1 MATQNLLLDP
11 LPTGTI
17 TGVGMPMSPDYVLP
31 DDVVATENTEK
42 DLLSYFNSKEASS
55 ITNLTKDQKDAAVSG
70 FRDFVRITAE
80 SNADPGMVLPEKFE
94 IPAYSEYNGP
104 IFEAQFP
111 AIKTPDDL
119 INFGMLDENGPT
131 DKGRLMIDLK
141 KIGGLNRDYT
151 LNLTGKA
158 LLSDQAESL
167 KPENLPIFMERKRLK
182 LDDPEEKSW
191 GTIWDE
197 FTGVLK
203 STYEMGMAI
212 SPTMIAASL
221 YNQDDKAKEV
231 LSAERN
237 AMVEA
242 GVSGIVK
249 FQNTLAS
256 GASTIAR
263 GLLIRATEEGKQ
275 QDIELAALDQ
285 NFKRNQFQQQAF
297 KSSEALHEITGLTNW
312 VDQMSNA
319 KEQLGEAGFQKAQEI
334 GEVGGQM
341 LFSIINPL
349 APENVAFNLGMKA
362 TIAPFKVAGAMVGT
376 ARKTSEVFAEA
387 SSNLEA
393 ININLAKTQAAG
405 QAATKYS
412 ASLQT
417 AAERL
422 TAEGNIAAA
431 KSVGKQ
437 IVKSNNIAQKAVFQ
451 AEQWTKLAGEAS
463 QKVDF
468 LAPSAARANK
478 IIKVADISAQ
488 FPKLITT
495 PVGFTLQKVG
505 RGMIKIDAG
514 LEAASQKMGAG
525 KFYNAM
531 TKWSSMAGIGTFG
544 AVSGLPPSMAWFPA
558 AFKLAWSTAP
568 VIEAAGDFVRVVG
581 REASAARG
589 AIPMWRKIGRMQNA
603 GPAHRMIAGLMD
615 VATLGG
621 FPVAQNAIKGTVAA
635 TAASVPL
642 DLALS
647 YVASGGETNPNALRE
662 SIVGNAFFSGGGA
675 TLGAIQMGSKG
686 TLKKLQI
693 GDVLNFRRSIA
704 EPQQRMMFDAMPRG
718 FRDAI
723 GSYSGSKPNTRIEF
737 VKEGGGNY
745 DPSTNTIRINPN
757 SKNPL
762 APLIAHEVLEAIV
775 VQSNMGEAIRTLLVG
790 DGVQTGGL
798 LRDRNG
804 NLDPKFIEFRDRYN
818 QLRQAEVNRINQTRP
833 PENRE
838 SFTPLN
844 DRDMAK
850 EYFIEMNA
858 DDMAGLAESGQ
869 LGKLAARSAASRK
882 MIDLGNTI
890 LNKSSIF
897 RNLHFNLGGVM
908 DSGGKMV
915 MGNGLL
921 ADNIRQLPE
930 AKAMFQKMVRDT
942 AGRPNAVKMTAEKSK
957 GSVIPTS
964 GMDDPLW
971 SEMTAYWKT
980 DQAGVP
986 IKDKNGNWVPL
997 ERYVEQAREQAG
1009 LLIQADQ
1016 KQRIAAGETIPKH
1029 EIQYSPET
1037 GWRGK
1042 YFSAAQIEIIK
1053 NSGYFN
1059 DSQIRLFDHVN
1070 NAAKR
1075 GQGERFL
1082 MIYNPA
1088 TSSRLRGRGSKR
1100 YETLGPTMKEGGILG
1115 FSMGQKGQLLID
1127 IIDTQQLHQNVME
1140 QAGKKIGQKL
1150 QYKGNIDKI
1159 LTDINAVMKLHGE
1172 GESADIHFKQEY
1184 GADWKAH
1191 KDFIN
1196 STFGDISGG
1205 AKARPADYMMINPVL
1220 VTDRPTNAVFK
1231 TYRLD
1236 RLNKA
1241 TAMEGT
1247 TGIPM
1252 DYNMVKANYMPDGVP
1267 LFTGDG
1273 EPVDLRYT
1281 AVEDENGLRAVP
1293 GANYGKK
1300 NNVALGEQLRQNEQ
1314 VPNGPRTE
1322 DTQTGDRTI
1331 EGNAPKTGELQDR
1344 RSMEGSTVRVRP
1356 PDSSPDWN
1364 VPLNGLPRIA
1374 EIQSQGGKVEFGPNV
1389 TARKA
1394 AWDYAESA
1402 GIKYNPPQNYFEV
1415 TKEFGKKNAAAF
1427 EAMVHAPDDPA
1438 VKASYDAMIK
1448 ETIDQY
1454 QFIKKT
1460 GLKIEAIPKGMEDPY
1475 LETPRLAILDVQ
1487 NNNHLWFFPTDSG
1500 FGTEGFTDKIKR
1512 NLLEV
1517 PSGEFLDGKELLAN
1531 DVFRIVHDY
1540 FGHIKEGVGFR
1551 ASGEDNAWRSH
1562 SAMYSDLARPA
1573 MTAETR
1579 GQNMEVNFGIY
1590 AEQNRGKNGSETI
1603 YSEQKNA
1610 LPPEWMVTEGASDT
1624 PSVFNKQYMP
1634 EVAPEPIDKKL
1645 QNEINQLQD
1654 QIDGMY
1660 KSGRTKGVEDLEA
1673 KLETLLEKADT
1684 DLSAIEI
1691 ESMQEFDS
1699 ANPSPEEAL
1708 VNQWYRWT
1716 GKGIPNESADL
1727 QADYPTFGA
1736 FFRSGHGDTLGKVKD
1751 IGVISDN
1758 ITDKQIEQAA
1768 KEAAAAYERRRD
1780 ALRSSARDRNV
1791 TKAVNINDSTKQGG
1805 QNFTD
1810 QIISGKKTIET
1821 RDSPLNALQPLLG
1834 QRIGL
1839 ASTGKGKGTTRIV
1852 GYATVGDQPII
1863 YNNEAEFRKD
1873 QGKHLVPQGSKY
1885 DIKQGQK
1892 KYGYELKDV
1901 VAVKP
1906 FAPKST
1912 NIKYSVIDP
1921 SSNKQYMPEVSSKE
1935 SGKPID
1941 LMAYTSVGGDPDM
1954 IMSAKWGR
1962 TKSGINPETGK
1973 KQAAQTSALVANS
1986 SNPEDHQVGFQ
1997 RIDSLLKASDL
2008 DPAQKIK
2015 LESFVIKTAGFAVD
2029 SPGFRDLPV
2038 PKTLTEARNTIAK
2051 VKDRMAKNLLSIYD
2065 AVPPPVRNYW
2075 QRWYPLAY
2083 EWNNAQSKVHSIPA
2097 RAIAGI
2103 NARLSPGKDWI
2114 HNVNMTERILSA
2126 FTNGISMTSEIA
2138 AGAVPL
2144 IDAALDTKLNQK
2156 DNRGKPQKWKQ
2167 DLIDKANKAK
2177 KEINA
2182 MVGMNIVDM
2191 NSKQAARL
2199 IRFHTQVV
2207 GENRVLNYFEKGNPV
2222 YADGISWQSTVNI
2235 EKAINIYLDPT
2246 IENIS
2251 ANMGDDHKIRSFYN
2265 NQVAPHDPTLRDV
2278 TSDTHAV
2285 AATYLL
2291 PLSQSSLQVSRNF
2304 GTTSNSVAGMSG
2316 MYYIVADA
2324 YRMAADARGVEPRA
2338 MQSITWEGV
2347 RSMYPRGFKNNKANI
2362 KKVEAIWNRVETK
2375 QISKQQALQEING
2388 LMIDFFSKN
2397 PDSRPRVTVLPTR

>member
-11 LPTGTI
+11 LPTSTI
-17 TGVGMPMSPDYVLP
+17 TGVGMPTSPDYVLP

-167 KPENLPIFMERKRLK
+167 KLENLPIFMERKRLK

-237 AMVEA
+237 AMIEA

-312 VDQMSNA
+312 VDQMANA
-319 KEQLGEAGFQKAQEI
+319 KEQLGEAGFQKAQET

-603 GPAHRMIAGLMD
+603 GPAHRMIAGFMD

-647 YVASGGETNPNALRE
+647 YVTSGGETNPNAPRE
-662 SIVGNAFFSGGGA
+662 SIVGNAFFAGGGA

-704 EPQQRMMFDAMPRG
+704 DPQQRMMFDAMPRG
-718 FRDAI
+718 YRDAI

-737 VKEGGGNY
+737 VKEGGGHH

-757 SKNPL
+757 AKNPL
-762 APLIAHEVLEAIV
+762 RPLIAHEVLEAMV
-775 VQSNMGEAIRTLLVG
+775 AQSNMGEAIRTLLVG

-838 SFTPLN
+838 LFTPLN
-844 DRDMAK
+844 DREMAK

-890 LNKSSIF
+890 LNKSSIL

-921 ADNIRQLPE
+921 ADGIRQLPE

-942 AGRPNAVKMTAEKSK
+942 AGRPQAVKMTAAKSK

-971 SEMTAYWKT
+971 SEMIAYWKT

-986 IKDKNGNWVPL
+986 IKDKSGNWVPL
-997 ERYVEQAREQAG
+997 ERHVEQAREQAG

-1059 DSQIRLFDHVN
+1059 DSQIRLFEHVN

-1075 GQGERFL
+1075 GKGERFL

-1100 YETLGPTMKEGGILG
+1100 YETLGPTMKEGGVLG

-1150 QYKGNIDKI
+1150 YKGNIDKI
-1159 LTDINAVMKLHGE
+1159 LTDINAVMELHGK

-1184 GADWKAH
+1184 GVDWKAH

-1252 DYNMVKANYMPDGVP
+1252 DYNMVKANFMPDGVP

-1300 NNVALGEQLRQNEQ
+1300 NGMPVEDAGGMPVEQTAP
-1314 VPNGPRTE
+1314 VIK
-1322 DTQTGDRTI
+1322 GD
-1331 EGNAPKTGELQDR
+1331 EKLW
-1344 RSMEGSTVRVRP
+1344 
-1356 PDSSPDWN
+1356 DS
-1364 VPLNGLPRIA
+1364 
-1374 EIQSQGGKVEFGPNV
+1374 
-1389 TARKA
+1389 
-1394 AWDYAESA
+1394 
-1402 GIKYNPPQNYFEV
+1402 PPQNITSADTSINDKKTAATFTKVNFEEGTINADIGGGRFDNATSILKDKGV
-1415 TKEFGKKNAAAF
+1415 TNIIFDPFNRTEAHNTDAANKIKDGQADTTTVNNVLNVIQ
-1427 EAMVHAPDDPA
+1427 EAGNRDKVIRQAANA
-1438 VKASYDAMIK
+1438 VKPNGTSYFLLYEGNGSGVGRETSKGWQENRKTKDYLNEIGAHYDDVKVRNGIIEAKNPIKNISPDMPEGEASQSKQNVLAASSPEWKAMSMDEK
-1448 ETIDQY
+1448 TNYVFQPEEMTPKEQKQFDDRVENGLLTPDVPVVSFDKSKLLTSRYGPPNSAALETINIWID
-1454 QFIKKT
+1454 
-1460 GLKIEAIPKGMEDPY
+1460 EA
-1475 LETPRLAILDVQ
+1475 
-1487 NNNHLWFFPTDSG
+1487 N
-1500 FGTEGFTDKIKR
+1500 
-1512 NLLEV
+1512 
-1517 PSGEFLDGKELLAN
+1517 GK
-1531 DVFRIVHDY
+1531 
-1540 FGHIKEGVGFR
+1540 
-1551 ASGEDNAWRSH
+1551 
-1562 SAMYSDLARPA
+1562 P
-1573 MTAETR
+1573 
-1579 GQNMEVNFGIY
+1579 
-1590 AEQNRGKNGSETI
+1590 
-1603 YSEQKNA
+1603 
-1610 LPPEWMVTEGASDT
+1610 
-1624 PSVFNKQYMP
+1624 
-1634 EVAPEPIDKKL
+1634 VA
-1645 QNEINQLQD
+1645 
-1654 QIDGMY
+1654 
-1660 KSGRTKGVEDLEA
+1660 VA
-1673 KLETLLEKADT
+1673 
-1684 DLSAIEI
+1684 
-1691 ESMQEFDS
+1691 
-1699 ANPSPEEAL
+1699 
-1708 VNQWYRWT
+1708 
-1716 GKGIPNESADL
+1716 
-1727 QADYPTFGA
+1727 
-1736 FFRSGHGDTLGKVKD
+1736 
-1751 IGVISDN
+1751 
-1758 ITDKQIEQAA
+1758 
-1768 KEAAAAYERRRD
+1768 
-1780 ALRSSARDRNV
+1780 
-1791 TKAVNINDSTKQGG
+1791 
-1805 QNFTD
+1805 
-1810 QIISGKKTIET
+1810 
-1821 RDSPLNALQPLLG
+1821 
-1834 QRIGL
+1834 
-1839 ASTGKGKGTTRIV
+1839 
-1852 GYATVGDQPII
+1852 
-1863 YNNEAEFRKD
+1863 FRKD
-1873 QGKHLVPQGSKY
+1873 N
-1885 DIKQGQK
+1885 
-1892 KYGYELKDV
+1892 
-1901 VAVKP
+1901 
-1906 FAPKST
+1906 T
-1912 NIKYSVIDP
+1912 NIGTIA
-1921 SSNKQYMPEVSSKE
+1921 NRKQYMPEVSSKE

-1962 TKSGINPETGK
+1962 TVSGINPETGK
-1973 KQAAQTSALVANS
+1973 KQAAQTSAIVANS
-1986 SNPEDHQVGFQ
+1986 PNPEDHQVGFK

-2008 DPAQKIK
+2008 DPAQKK
-2015 LESFVIKTAGFAVD
+2015 ALENFVIKTAGFAVD
-2029 SPGFRDLPV
+2029 SPGFRDLPM
-2038 PKTLTEARNTIAK
+2038 PKTLTEARDTIAK

-2083 EWNNAQSKVHSIPA
+2083 DWNNAQSKVHSIPA
-2097 RAIAGI
+2097 PAIAGI

-2156 DNRGKPQKWKQ
+2156 DNRGKPQEWKQ

-2375 QISKQQALQEING
+2375 QISKQQALREING

-2397 PDSRPRVTVLPTR
+2397 PDSRPRVTVLPTQ

>member
-1 MATQNLLLDP
+1 MATQDPLLDP
-11 LPTGTI
+11 LPTNAI
-17 TGVGMPMSPDYVLP
+17 TGVGMPTSPDDFDRNAFVFT
-31 DDVVATENTEK
+31 DDTKK
-42 DLLSYFNSKEASS
+42 DLISYFNSKENHPIAS
-55 ITNLTKDQKDAAVSG
+55 LTKDQKDAAVSG
-70 FRDFVRITAE
+70 FKDFVKVTAQ

-104 IFEAQFP
+104 IIEAQFP
-111 AIKTPDDL
+111 AVNTPDDL
-119 INFGMLDENGPT
+119 INFGMVDENGPT

-141 KIGGLNRDYT
+141 KIGGLNPDYT

-158 LLSDQAESL
+158 LLSDQEESL
-167 KPENLPIFMERKRLK
+167 KPENLPIFMERQRLK
-182 LDDPEEKSW
+182 LDEPEEKSW

-197 FTGVLK
+197 FSGVLK
-203 STYEMGMAI
+203 STLDTFTVINPLVNLGVAL
-212 SPTMIAASL
+212 T
-221 YNQDDKAKEV
+221 QDDKTKAMFD
-231 LSAERN
+231 ARRN

-242 GVSGIVK
+242 GVSGVVK
-249 FQNTLAS
+249 FENTLAS
-256 GASTIAR
+256 GASTIAK
-263 GLLIRATEEGKQ
+263 GLLARAVTEGKQ
-275 QDIELAALDQ
+275 QDVVLAALDQ
-285 NFKRNQFQQQAF
+285 NFKRTQFQQQAF

-312 VDQMSNA
+312 VDQMANA
-319 KEQLGEAGFQKAQEI
+319 KEQLGEAGFQKAQET

-376 ARKTSEVFAEA
+376 ARKTSEAFAEA

-412 ASLQT
+412 ASLQR

-468 LAPSAARANK
+468 LAPSAAKANG
-478 IIKVADISAQ
+478 IIKVADIAAQ

-603 GPAHRMIAGLMD
+603 GPAHRMIAGFMD

-621 FPVAQNAIKGTVAA
+621 FPVAQNAIKGTIAA
-635 TAASVPL
+635 TAATVPI
-642 DLALS
+642 DLAFR
-647 YVASGGETNPNALRE
+647 YVSSGGETNPNALKE
-662 SIVGNAFFSGGGA
+662 SIVGNAFFAGGGA

-686 TLKKLQI
+686 TLKKLQM

-718 FRDAI
+718 VRDAI
-723 GSYSGSKPNTRIEF
+723 GSYSGSKPNLRIEF

-762 APLIAHEVLEAIV
+762 RPLIAHEVLEATV
-775 VQSNMGEAIRTLLVG
+775 VQSNMGEAIRTMLVG

-804 NLDPKFIEFRDRYN
+804 NLDPKFVEFRDKYN

-838 SFTPLN
+838 LFTPLN

-882 MIDLGNTI
+882 MIDLGDAI
-890 LNKSSIF
+890 LNKSSIL

-915 MGNGLL
+915 AGNGLL

-942 AGRPNAVKMTAEKSK
+942 AGRPNAVKMTAAKSK
-957 GSVIPTS
+957 GSIIPTS
-964 GMDDPLW
+964 GMDDPIW

-997 ERYVEQAREQAG
+997 ERHVEQAREQAG

-1059 DSQIRLFDHVN
+1059 DSQIRLFDHIN

-1075 GQGERFL
+1075 GKGERFL

-1088 TSSRLRGRGSKR
+1088 TSSRQRGRGSKR
-1100 YETLGPTMKEGGILG
+1100 YETREPTMKEGGVLG

-1159 LTDINAVMKLHGE
+1159 LTDINAVMDLHGK

-1300 NNVALGEQLRQNEQ
+1300 NNVALGEQLRQNDQ
-1314 VPNGPRTE
+1314 VPNGNEQSKVQTE
-1322 DTQTGDRTI
+1322 
-1331 EGNAPKTGELQDR
+1331 P
-1344 RSMEGSTVRVRP
+1344 GSTGTSGPTPERGGLRGQG
-1356 PDSSPDWN
+1356 
-1364 VPLNGLPRIA
+1364 GLPRGT
-1374 EIQSQGGKVEFGPNV
+1374 ERIQPSNRPGDSGVPLEGLPATVTIKGIGKITFGPNP
-1389 TARKA
+1389 TARQVA
-1394 AWDYAESA
+1394 VDYAASIGA
-1402 GIKYNPPQNYFEV
+1402 DYNPPKQYALVDEPRATRV
-1415 TKEFGKKNAAAF
+1415 ADEYDK
-1427 EAMVHAPDDPA
+1427 MVHAPNDPK

-1448 ETIDQY
+1448 ETLDQW
-1454 QFIKKT
+1454 QAIKKT
-1460 GLKIEAIPKGMEDPY
+1460 GLKVEAIPAGSPDPY
-1475 LETPRLAILDVQ
+1475 KLTPRLAILDVKD
-1487 NNNHLWFFPTDSG
+1487 NNHLWFFPTENG
-1500 FGTEGFTDKIKR
+1500 FGTAETASVDVSGNPLMNPT
-1512 NLLEV
+1512 
-1517 PSGEFLDGKELLAN
+1517 GEFLNGKELLAN

-1551 ASGEDNAWRSH
+1551 ADGEENAWRSH
-1562 SAMYSDLARPA
+1562 SSMYSDLARPA
-1573 MTAETR
+1573 MTSETR
-1579 GQNMEVNFGIY
+1579 GQNSWVNYGPYAEHNKTASAEDTIY
-1590 AEQNRGKNGSETI
+1590 APQKTGLLPDWVMKEGAGDSLPEPASTKQNVLTESSPEWKAMSMDEKTNYVFQPEEMTPKEQKQFDDRVENGSLTPDVPVVSINKSKLLTSRYGPPNSAALETI
-1603 YSEQKNA
+1603 NIWVDEANGNPVAVAFAKTNTNIPTIA
-1610 LPPEWMVTEGASDT
+1610 
-1624 PSVFNKQYMP
+1624 NRKQYIP
-1634 EVAPEPIDKKL
+1634 EVA
-1645 QNEINQLQD
+1645 
-1654 QIDGMY
+1654 
-1660 KSGRTKGVEDLEA
+1660 
-1673 KLETLLEKADT
+1673 
-1684 DLSAIEI
+1684 
-1691 ESMQEFDS
+1691 
-1699 ANPSPEEAL
+1699 
-1708 VNQWYRWT
+1708 
-1716 GKGIPNESADL
+1716 
-1727 QADYPTFGA
+1727 
-1736 FFRSGHGDTLGKVKD
+1736 
-1751 IGVISDN
+1751 
-1758 ITDKQIEQAA
+1758 
-1768 KEAAAAYERRRD
+1768 
-1780 ALRSSARDRNV
+1780 
-1791 TKAVNINDSTKQGG
+1791 
-1805 QNFTD
+1805 
-1810 QIISGKKTIET
+1810 
-1821 RDSPLNALQPLLG
+1821 
-1834 QRIGL
+1834 
-1839 ASTGKGKGTTRIV
+1839 
-1852 GYATVGDQPII
+1852 
-1863 YNNEAEFRKD
+1863 
-1873 QGKHLVPQGSKY
+1873 
-1885 DIKQGQK
+1885 
-1892 KYGYELKDV
+1892 
-1901 VAVKP
+1901 
-1906 FAPKST
+1906 
-1912 NIKYSVIDP
+1912 
-1921 SSNKQYMPEVSSKE
+1921 SKE

-1962 TKSGINPETGK
+1962 TKSGVNPKTGK

-1986 SNPEDHQVGFQ
+1986 PNPEDHQVGFQ

-2008 DPAQKIK
+2008 NPAQKK
-2015 LESFVIKTAGFAVD
+2015 ALESFVIKTAGFAVD

-2038 PKTLTEARNTIAK
+2038 PQTLTEARNTIAK

-2075 QRWYPLAY
+2075 QRWYPLAF
-2083 EWNNAQSKVHSIPA
+2083 EWNNAKSKVHSIPSI
-2097 RAIAGI
+2097 AIAGM

-2114 HNVNMTERILSA
+2114 HNVNMTERILSGY
-2126 FTNGISMTSEIA
+2126 TNGISMTSEIA
-2138 AGAVPL
+2138 AGAGL
-2144 IDAALDTKLNQK
+2144 LLDAALDVKLNAK
-2156 DNRGKPQKWKQ
+2156 DNKGKTQAWKQ
-2167 DLIDKANKAK
+2167 KLIVKKNKAK
-2177 KEINA
+2177 KQLKA

-2191 NSKQAARL
+2191 NSNQAAQL

-2207 GENRVLNYFEKGNPV
+2207 GENQVLNYFEKGNPV
-2222 YADGISWQSTVNI
+2222 YANGISWQSIVNI
-2235 EKAINIYLDPT
+2235 KKAINIYLDPT

-2291 PLSQSSLQVSRNF
+2291 PLSQTSLQVSRNF
-2304 GTTSNSVAGMSG
+2304 GKADNSVAGMSG
-2316 MYYIVADA
+2316 MYYIAADA

-2347 RSMYPRGFKNNKANI
+2347 RSMYPRGFKNSKANV

-2375 QISKQQALQEING
+2375 QIPKQQALQEING

-2397 PDSRPRVTVLPTR
+2397 PDSRPRVTVLPTQ

>member
-17 TGVGMPMSPDYVLP
+17 TGVGMPTSQDYVLP

-42 DLLSYFNSKEASS
+42 DLLSYFNSKEANS
-55 ITNLTKDQKDAAVSG
+55 ITNLTKEQKDAATSG
-70 FRDFVRITAE
+70 FKDFVRITAE
-80 SNADPGMVLPEKFE
+80 SNADPGMALPEKFE

-119 INFGMLDENGPT
+119 INFGMLDEKGPT

-158 LLSDQAESL
+158 LLSDQEESL

-203 STYEMGMAI
+203 STLDTFTAVNPLVNLGVAL
-212 SPTMIAASL
+212 T
-221 YNQDDKAKEV
+221 QDDKTKAMFD
-231 LSAERN
+231 ARRN

-242 GVSGIVK
+242 GTSGVVK

-256 GASTIAR
+256 GSSTVAKN
-263 GLLIRATEEGKQ
+263 LLIRAVTEGKQ

-285 NFKRNQFQQQAF
+285 NFKRTQFQQQAF

-312 VDQMSNA
+312 VDQMVNA
-319 KEQLGEAGFQKAQEI
+319 KQQLGEAGFQKAQET

-362 TIAPFKVAGAMVGT
+362 TIAPFKVAGAMVGM
-376 ARKTSEVFAEA
+376 ARKTSEAFAEA

-451 AEQWTKLAGEAS
+451 AEQWTKFAGEAS

-468 LAPSAARANK
+468 LAPSAAKANG

-505 RGMIKIDAG
+505 RGMVKIDAG

-558 AFKLAWSTAP
+558 AFKMAWSTAP

-603 GPAHRMIAGLMD
+603 GPAHRMVAGFMD

-621 FPVAQNAIKGTVAA
+621 FPVAQNAIKGTIAA
-635 TAASVPL
+635 TATIVPI
-642 DLALS
+642 DLAFR
-647 YVASGGETNPNALRE
+647 YVSSGGETNPNALKE
-662 SIVGNAFFSGGGA
+662 SIVNNAFFGGGGA

-686 TLKKLQI
+686 TLKKLQM

-704 EPQQRMMFDAMPRG
+704 DPQQRMMFDSMSRG
-718 FRDAI
+718 YRDAI
-723 GSYSGSKPNTRIEF
+723 GSYSGSKPNTPIEF
-737 VKEGGGNY
+737 VKEGGGHY
-745 DPSTNTIRINPN
+745 DPSTNRIRINPN

-762 APLIAHEVLEAIV
+762 APLIAHEILESLV
-775 VQSNMGEAIRTLLVG
+775 VQSNMGEAIRTMLVG

-804 NLDPKFIEFRDRYN
+804 NLDPKFVEFRDKYN

-890 LNKSSIF
+890 LNKSSIL

-921 ADNIRQLPE
+921 ADGIRQLPE

-971 SEMTAYWKT
+971 SDMTAYWKT

-986 IKDKNGNWVPL
+986 IKDKSGNWVPL
-997 ERYVEQAREQAG
+997 ERHVEQAREQAG

-1059 DSQIRLFDHVN
+1059 DSQIRLFEHVN

-1075 GQGERFL
+1075 GKGERFL

-1100 YETLGPTMKEGGILG
+1100 YETLGPTMKEGGVLG

-1150 QYKGNIDKI
+1150 YKGNIDKI
-1159 LTDINAVMKLHGE
+1159 LTDINAVMDLHGKS
-1172 GESADIHFKQEY
+1172 ESADIHFKQKY

-1267 LFTGDG
+1267 LFTPDG

-1300 NNVALGEQLRQNEQ
+1300 NNVALGEQLRQNDQ
-1314 VPNGPRTE
+1314 VPNG
-1322 DTQTGDRTI
+1322 
-1331 EGNAPKTGELQDR
+1331 
-1344 RSMEGSTVRVRP
+1344 
-1356 PDSSPDWN
+1356 
-1364 VPLNGLPRIA
+1364 
-1374 EIQSQGGKVEFGPNV
+1374 
-1389 TARKA
+1389 
-1394 AWDYAESA
+1394 
-1402 GIKYNPPQNYFEV
+1402 
-1415 TKEFGKKNAAAF
+1415 
-1427 EAMVHAPDDPA
+1427 
-1438 VKASYDAMIK
+1438 
-1448 ETIDQY
+1448 
-1454 QFIKKT
+1454 
-1460 GLKIEAIPKGMEDPY
+1460 
-1475 LETPRLAILDVQ
+1475 
-1487 NNNHLWFFPTDSG
+1487 
-1500 FGTEGFTDKIKR
+1500 
-1512 NLLEV
+1512 
-1517 PSGEFLDGKELLAN
+1517 
-1531 DVFRIVHDY
+1531 
-1540 FGHIKEGVGFR
+1540 
-1551 ASGEDNAWRSH
+1551 
-1562 SAMYSDLARPA
+1562 
-1573 MTAETR
+1573 
-1579 GQNMEVNFGIY
+1579 
-1590 AEQNRGKNGSETI
+1590 
-1603 YSEQKNA
+1603 
-1610 LPPEWMVTEGASDT
+1610 
-1624 PSVFNKQYMP
+1624 
-1634 EVAPEPIDKKL
+1634 
-1645 QNEINQLQD
+1645 NE
-1654 QIDGMY
+1654 
-1660 KSGRTKGVEDLEA
+1660 
-1673 KLETLLEKADT
+1673 
-1684 DLSAIEI
+1684 
-1691 ESMQEFDS
+1691 
-1699 ANPSPEEAL
+1699 
-1708 VNQWYRWT
+1708 
-1716 GKGIPNESADL
+1716 
-1727 QADYPTFGA
+1727 
-1736 FFRSGHGDTLGKVKD
+1736 
-1751 IGVISDN
+1751 
-1758 ITDKQIEQAA
+1758 
-1768 KEAAAAYERRRD
+1768 
-1780 ALRSSARDRNV
+1780 
-1791 TKAVNINDSTKQGG
+1791 
-1805 QNFTD
+1805 
-1810 QIISGKKTIET
+1810 
-1821 RDSPLNALQPLLG
+1821 
-1834 QRIGL
+1834 
-1839 ASTGKGKGTTRIV
+1839 
-1852 GYATVGDQPII
+1852 
-1863 YNNEAEFRKD
+1863 
-1873 QGKHLVPQGSKY
+1873 
-1885 DIKQGQK
+1885 
-1892 KYGYELKDV
+1892 
-1901 VAVKP
+1901 
-1906 FAPKST
+1906 
-1912 NIKYSVIDP
+1912 
-1921 SSNKQYMPEVSSKE
+1921 
-1935 SGKPID
+1935 
-1941 LMAYTSVGGDPDM
+1941 
-1954 IMSAKWGR
+1954 
-1962 TKSGINPETGK
+1962 
-1973 KQAAQTSALVANS
+1973 
-1986 SNPEDHQVGFQ
+1986 
-1997 RIDSLLKASDL
+1997 
-2008 DPAQKIK
+2008 
-2015 LESFVIKTAGFAVD
+2015 
-2029 SPGFRDLPV
+2029 
-2038 PKTLTEARNTIAK
+2038 
-2051 VKDRMAKNLLSIYD
+2051 
-2065 AVPPPVRNYW
+2065 
-2075 QRWYPLAY
+2075 
-2083 EWNNAQSKVHSIPA
+2083 
-2097 RAIAGI
+2097 
-2103 NARLSPGKDWI
+2103 
-2114 HNVNMTERILSA
+2114 
-2126 FTNGISMTSEIA
+2126 
-2138 AGAVPL
+2138 
-2144 IDAALDTKLNQK
+2144 
-2156 DNRGKPQKWKQ
+2156 
-2167 DLIDKANKAK
+2167 
-2177 KEINA
+2177 
-2182 MVGMNIVDM
+2182 
-2191 NSKQAARL
+2191 
-2199 IRFHTQVV
+2199 
-2207 GENRVLNYFEKGNPV
+2207 
-2222 YADGISWQSTVNI
+2222 
-2235 EKAINIYLDPT
+2235 
-2246 IENIS
+2246 
-2251 ANMGDDHKIRSFYN
+2251 
-2265 NQVAPHDPTLRDV
+2265 
-2278 TSDTHAV
+2278 
-2285 AATYLL
+2285 
-2291 PLSQSSLQVSRNF
+2291 
-2304 GTTSNSVAGMSG
+2304 
-2316 MYYIVADA
+2316 
-2324 YRMAADARGVEPRA
+2324 
-2338 MQSITWEGV
+2338 
-2347 RSMYPRGFKNNKANI
+2347 
-2362 KKVEAIWNRVETK
+2362 
-2375 QISKQQALQEING
+2375 
-2388 LMIDFFSKN
+2388 
-2397 PDSRPRVTVLPTR
+2397 